1 MEDSKKLKKMFKIF
15 RKRISFVIS
24 FVFLA
29 VITAAIIS
37 SYAIVPVYEV
47 STQILVNQERTIPGD
62 REERDIQ
69 LDLGLIDT
77 YRDIIKSTV
86 ILEKVIDKEN
96 LNMTPEALFDKVT
109 IRTNDNSQVVNIFIV
124 DENQS
129 RAVEIA
135 NTITETFQEE
145 IQTLMNTNNVN
156 ILSPA
161 VVRSDLEP
169 INVNPILNIAL
180 AGFVSFIFGTIIA
193 FLMEFLDQ
201 SLKSEEDVELALGVP
216 VLGVISPFVMEKEA
230 GQVVHPALKRRE
242 AQ

>member
-1 MEDSKKLKKMFKIF
+1 MEDSMKLKKIFKIF
-15 RKRISFVIS
+15 RKRVSFIVG
-24 FVFLA
+24 FVFVAA
-29 VITAAIIS
+29 VTAAIIS
-37 SYAIVPVYEV
+37 SYAIVPIYEV
-47 STQILVNQERTIPGD
+47 STQILVNQERAVLGD

-86 ILEKVIDKEN
+86 ILEKVIEKEN
-96 LNMTPEALFDKVT
+96 LNMTPEALFNKVT

-124 DENQS
+124 DESQS
-129 RAVEIA
+129 QAVRIA
-135 NTITETFQEE
+135 NAITETFQEE

-161 VVRSDLEP
+161 AMRADLEP
-169 INVNPILNIAL
+169 VNVNPILNIAL
-180 AGFVSFIFGTIIA
+180 AGFVSFVFGTILA

-216 VLGVISPFVMEKEA
+216 VLGVISPFAVEKEA
-230 GQVVHPALKRRE
+230 GQAIHPALKRRE
-242 AQ
+242 A